1 MPEKNFLRS
10 FLILSAFGLCLYG
23 CVGPTERGGAQPSP
37 TVTPVPGK
45 ALIVFVRPRTYITLV
60 DSARAPVFKANIGGL
75 VPEAVGVDSDPE
87 IIGIVNAKTMAA
99 YQIEPGE
106 HLFMVVGGENADFM
120 TADVLPNKTYY
131 VLILARPGRFRVLF
145 SFKAV
150 DKQEQGSKDFKEII
164 ASSTWVAKTAET
176 LDYAASNMRSI
187 RSRQSQNYRQW
198 TQKAESQRPRL
209 LPEDGT

>member
-1 MPEKNFLRS
+1 
-10 FLILSAFGLCLYG
+10 
-23 CVGPTERGGAQPSP
+23 
-37 TVTPVPGK
+37 
-45 ALIVFVRPRTYITLV
+45 
-60 DSARAPVFKANIGGL
+60 
-75 VPEAVGVDSDPE
+75 
-87 IIGIVNAKTMAA
+87 MAA

-164 ASSTWVAKTAET
+164 ASSTWVAKTAEPSST
-176 LDYAASNMRSI
+176 RPPICGLSDPGSLRTIANGRKRQNLKDRVSSRRTEHDGIKGMSGPRTGFTRRGKQIRRAGRDLAEIELAISI
-187 RSRQSQNYRQW
+187 RRIP
-198 TQKAESQRPRL
+198 AARL
-209 LPEDGT
+209 AQISVIASFSA

>member
-1 MPEKNFLRS
+1 
-10 FLILSAFGLCLYG
+10 
-23 CVGPTERGGAQPSP
+23 
-37 TVTPVPGK
+37 
-45 ALIVFVRPRTYITLV
+45 
-60 DSARAPVFKANIGGL
+60 
-75 VPEAVGVDSDPE
+75 
-87 IIGIVNAKTMAA
+87 
-99 YQIEPGE
+99 
-106 HLFMVVGGENADFM
+106 MVVGGENADFM